1 MEWKEAGIMKQKV
14 SDYIADHIAEWGI
27 RDVFTVTGGGAMH
40 MNDAFGHHPKLHCT
54 YQHHEQACAMAA
66 EAYARMDN
74 RMAAVCV
81 TTGPG
86 ATNAITGVLGG
97 WMDSIPMLVFSGQAR
112 YATTVAASGLKLR
125 SMGVQEC
132 NIVPVVTSITKYA
145 QMIIHPE
152 DIRYH
157 LEKALYMAVNGRPG
171 PVWLDIPLDV
181 QGAVIETEELRG
193 YDPQENPEE
202 KPAEISQDVIQQ
214 ILDKIE
220 KSRRPVL
227 FPGNGV
233 RLAGAMDDF
242 QKLVNILGVPVIT
255 GMSSVDAMESEHPYF
270 AGRSGG
276 TGTRPGNFALQNSDV
291 LLSIGNRQGFA
302 QTGFQYQDWARG
314 SYTIL
319 NDIDENELKKPS
331 LHVSLPVCGDAGD
344 LIRKLICAAELRG
357 ADETNPLFK
366 GRDWIRQ
373 CQVWKQ
379 KYPVVT
385 AKHYETVEEGC
396 TNIYAFYEELSKAMQ
411 EGQTLM
417 VSVGTSRVAGSQ
429 AFRVKKGQRF
439 ITNPNTASM
448 GFCLPAATGICV
460 AQPGKPV
467 VCVTGEGSLQM
478 NLQELQTIWQNRLPV
493 KLFVINNQGYHSI
506 RQTQQSYFE
515 PPLVGVGAESGDLSF
530 PDLSKII
537 PAYGFS
543 YRAVHAAEEL
553 PETLH
558 QVLEETGASVCEVF
572 VTKYQKTEPKT
583 SAKKLPDGSMVS
595 APLEDMYPFL
605 SKEELEENMFTETN
619 GEMQ

>member
-1 MEWKEAGIMKQKV
+1 MKQKV

-132 NIVPVVTSITKYA
+132 NIVPVVISITKYA

-181 QGAVIETEELRG
+181 QGAVIDTEKLRG
-193 YDPQENPEE
+193 YDPQENPKE
-202 KPAEISQDVIQQ
+202 KPAEISQDIIQQ